1 MVSVNVVYL
10 ASVGWL
16 FVLLLRGATLPAG
29 QAGLVM
35 GSGLAAS
42 GAVYLAGWTGWIK
55 GDADTV
61 SLIGGLGVSAIVG
74 LICAM
79 GGARSIGIGGLRC

>member
-1 MVSVNVVYL
+1 MSVNVVYL

-16 FVLLLRGATLPAG
+16 FVLLLRGATLPVA

-35 GSGLAAS
+35 GSGLTAS

-55 GDADTV
+55 GDADIM
-61 SLIGGLGVSAIVG
+61 SLIGGLGVSAVVG
-74 LICAM
+74 LICAT
-79 GGARSIGIGGLRC
+79 GGPRSIGVGGLPR